1 MKTLNIKT
9 LINSDIKSILQKYY
23 SKSILYRFLI
33 FVVKDT
39 MLNYAH
45 SKYKKIYAKQNK
57 VLEILGDL
65 LLGKVVLK
73 KDIEAA
79 FVAAFAAAHATSA
92 SHAANSA
99 AYAAN
104 SAAYAT
110 ANAATSASHAAT
122 IAATIAAHVAKQQE
136 YKQYLIKLVL
146 EDNKIDCKAFSIL
159 YGNKII

>member
-99 AYAAN
+99 AYAAH
-104 SAAYAT
+104 
-110 ANAATSASHAAT
+110 SASHAAT

>member
-92 SHAANSA
+92 SHAA
-99 AYAAN
+99 
-104 SAAYAT
+104 
-110 ANAATSASHAAT
+110 T